1 MTFYQLQ
8 QESKKLLLP
17 LLGDQ
22 ITVLMAAKKIK
33 LT

>member
-1 MTFYQLQ
+1 MTLYQPQ
-8 QESKKLLLP
+8 QESKRLLP

-22 ITVLMAAKKIK
+22 ITVLMAEKKIK